1 MWKCGFGQMFN
12 LALLNP
18 FKKIVL
24 VLHRHSL
31 CRIRVMVSS
40 WIFCFYMLTVK
51 LKTISCLT
59 LKPFIIFSLVKLIHT
74 FESFSLTQSCLI
86 LRVEVSGE
94 AEIEPADMQVSW
106 GNILYT
112 TLTLPSINTW
122 NFKVDW
128 SLLVWSLL

>member
-1 MWKCGFGQMFN
+1 MLVCEKCGFGQMYN

-31 CRIRVMVSS
+31 CRIRVTVSS

-59 LKPFIIFSLVKLIHT
+59 LKPFIMFSLVKLIHT
-74 FESFSLTQSCLI
+74 FESFSLYFD
-86 LRVEVSGE
+86 RVVSFCKWKFQGR
-94 AEIEPADMQVSW
+94 QK
-106 GNILYT
+106 L
-112 TLTLPSINTW
+112 
-122 NFKVDW
+122 
-128 SLLVWSLL
+128 SLLTCKSAKETFCTQLWRFHLLMHETLK